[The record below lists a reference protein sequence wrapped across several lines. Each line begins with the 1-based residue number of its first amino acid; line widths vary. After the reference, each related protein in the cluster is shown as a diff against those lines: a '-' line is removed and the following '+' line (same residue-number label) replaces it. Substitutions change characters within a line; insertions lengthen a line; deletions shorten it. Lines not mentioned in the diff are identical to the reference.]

1 MKSRYILL
9 GLGVLVGVALILTGW
24 QYFQPAY
31 TFRGSLIDPPVPAAD
46 FELTDQHGQTFRLS
60 EHNGKI
66 VLLFFGYT
74 NCPDVCPLTLS
85 EFKRIKASLG
95 SQASDVRFVFITVD
109 PERDTGEVL
118 GQYIQNFDTDFVGLS
133 GEREVLEGVWKDYGV
148 YQAKQ
153 DVGSAAGYLVD
164 HTARTYLVDK
174 QGNWRLTYPFEMDPE
189 DITRDVRHLL
199 SNE

>member
-1 MKSRYILL
+1 MKSKYILL
-9 GLGVLVGVALILTGW
+9 GLGVLVGVALILTAW
-24 QYFQPAY
+24 QYIQLPY

-46 FELTDQHGQTFRLS
+46 FELTDQHGRAFRLS
-60 EHNGKI
+60 EQNGKV

-85 EFKRIKASLG
+85 DFKRIKAGLG

-109 PERDTGEVL
+109 PERDTSEVL
-118 GQYIQNFDTDFVGLS
+118 GQYMQNFEADFIGLS
-133 GEREVLEGVWKDYGV
+133 GERQQLEGVWKDYGV

-153 DVGSAAGYLVD
+153 EVGSAAGYLVD
-164 HTARTYLVDK
+164 HTARTYLVDQ
-174 QGNWRLTYPFEMDPE
+174 QGNWRLTYPFEMGPE
-189 DITRDVRHLL
+189 DITQDVRYLL